1 MLNDAEIKSFWN
13 AATLDPIFGP
23 FYRLLLLTAQRR
35 EEVSDMRWSELNLD
49 AGVWTIAKERTKNKK
64 EHVVHLS
71 SQALAIIRA
80 IHFAGSD
87 CVFATVTG
95 KAGLRGYGN
104 AKARLDKNMGDPKP
118 WRVHD
123 LRRTAASG
131 MASLGFQPH
140 IIERVLNHVSGAQG
154 GLVGVYQ
161 RYEYIE
167 DRKRA
172 LFAWG
177 NHVETLVSDNKPAAN
192 VILLRA

>member
-1 MLNDAEIKSFWN
+1 LALRRHKGKGSIK
-13 AATLDPIFGP
+13 G
-23 FYRLLLLTAQRR
+23 Y
-35 EEVSDMRWSELNLD
+35 SD
-49 AGVWTIAKERTKNKK
+49 AKER
-64 EHVVHLS
+64 
-71 SQALAIIRA
+71 
-80 IHFAGSD
+80 
-87 CVFATVTG
+87 
-95 KAGLRGYGN
+95 
-104 AKARLDKNMGDPKP
+104 LDEIMKPAKP

-161 RYEYIE
+161 RYEYID

>member
-1 MLNDAEIKSFWN
+1 
-13 AATLDPIFGP
+13 
-23 FYRLLLLTAQRR
+23 
-35 EEVSDMRWSELNLD
+35 MRWSELNLD

-80 IHFAGSD
+80 VHFAGSD

-95 KAGLRGYGN
+95 KAGLRGYEN

-131 MASLGFQPH
+131 MAVLDSSLTSLSAYSITCPV
-140 IIERVLNHVSGAQG
+140 RKA